1 MSKKVDK
8 QVHSPPEK
16 FYAMSTQQV
25 LEHLHTAQTGLS
37 QEEAVQR
44 LEKNGQ
50 NVLPHAKKHSLV
62 QLFFAQFKDFMTIM
76 LICAAVIS
84 GVMAYITGDVREL
97 ADTGILL
104 FIILLNTFVGFIQQY
119 RADNAIEKLK
129 KLSVTQ
135 AKIVRAGVDMHLD
148 STQLVQ
154 GDIVYLEEGDIV
166 PADCRILQAEAL
178 TCDESA
184 LTGESKAVKKNNAVC
199 ATECGIFDRQNMV
212 YSSSYVLSGQAKAVV
227 TTTGKDTEIGKIAGL
242 LTETKQTRTPL
253 EKTLFILGKIITYF
267 VISIAAII
275 FVFGMF
281 FKNVGLLGNFMSA
294 VAVAVA
300 AIPEGMPAVVTVIMA
315 MGVQKM
321 SRERAVVRK
330 LHAVET
336 LGSCN
341 VICSDKTGTLTQNK
355 MTIEEVVTNFKTMQ
369 KENIAPENHH
379 KLMQC
384 MQICNTV
391 KVREGKFS
399 GDPTEIAIMQYVQK
413 VQFEEKFTVL
423 ATIPFSST
431 RKMMTVTAQTMDGQY
446 SFMKGGADILLTKC
460 TRILDAGKV
469 REITSID
476 KTIVAHKMQELAS
489 RALRVLGYAYAEY
502 DGVQKEE
509 NLIFIGLSGMID
521 PPKEGVQAAVQSC
534 KEAGIT
540 PVMITG
546 DHKDTAY
553 AIAERLGICQ
563 SAGQVLTGEEL
574 DKIPPERLASAIE
587 QHTVYARVSPKHKSL
602 IVENFQKNNKI
613 VAMTGDGV
621 NDAPSIKKADIG
633 IAMGITGTDVT
644 KSTADI
650 VIADDNFTTIIT
662 AVKEGRRVFANI
674 KKTIQFFLATNLA
687 EVLAILI
694 ASLVFYKYDFLTSTQ
709 LLWINLVTDS
719 LPVLS
724 LSCELMEKNCMRVPP
739 QRTNALFSKKSL
751 ASIAFYGI
759 VQGIICVV
767 VFVLSCRYFGNT
779 TAITM
784 TFFVL
789 TFLELFHAFNIRSEE
804 DSCFGRGFFS
814 NKMVF
819 VTVGLGIVLNL
830 LLCVPPLSYAFCLTP
845 LTAMQ
850 WVIVFMSSF
859 AIVPIAEVYKW
870 IVRSISKHTGFTPR
884 EKRKF
889 FFKKKQIKANAIH
902 KS

>member
-8 QVHSPPEK
+8 QIHSPPEK
-16 FYAMSTQQV
+16 YHAMSTQEV
-25 LEHLHTAQTGLS
+25 LEHLHTTQTGLLEEDAS
-37 QEEAVQR
+37 KLLQEF
-44 LEKNGQ
+44 GQ
-50 NVLPHAKKHSLV
+50 NILPHGKKHSLIH
-62 QLFFAQFKDFMTIM
+62 LFFAQFKDFMTIM

-129 KLSVTQ
+129 KLSVTK
-135 AKIVRAGVDMHLD
+135 AKVVRGGVDMHLD
-148 STQLVQ
+148 STELVK
-154 GDIVYLEEGDIV
+154 GDIIYLEEGDIV
-166 PADCRILQAEAL
+166 PADCRILQAEEL
-178 TCDESA
+178 SCDESA
-184 LTGESKAVKKNNAVC
+184 LTGESKAVKKNNTTCNA
-199 ATECGIFDRQNMV
+199 ESGIFDRHNMV

-227 TTTGKDTEIGKIAGL
+227 TTTGRDTEIGKIAGL
-242 LTETKQTRTPL
+242 LTETKQTKTPL

-267 VISIAAII
+267 VIGVAAVI
-275 FVFGMF
+275 FIFGMF
-281 FKNVGLLGNFMSA
+281 FKNVGLLGNFMSS

-355 MTIEEVVTNFKTMQ
+355 MTIEEVVTNFSKTTS
-369 KENIAPENHH
+369 ENISPENHQ

-391 KVREGKFS
+391 KVRDGKFS

-413 VQFEEKFTVL
+413 VEFDERFTVL
-423 ATIPFSST
+423 ATIPFSSV
-431 RKMMTVTAQTMDGQY
+431 RKMMTVTAQTMDGRY
-446 SFMKGGADILLTKC
+446 SFIKGGVDILLSKC
-460 TRILDAGKV
+460 TRILDAGKI
-469 REITSID
+469 REINSID
-476 KTIVAHKMQELAS
+476 KTIIVHKMQTLA
-489 RALRVLGYAYAEY
+489 RKALRVLGYAYVEY
-502 DGVQKEE
+502 DGVQQEE

-521 PPKEGVQAAVQSC
+521 PPKEGVQEAVQSC
-534 KEAGIT
+534 KEAGIV

-553 AIAERLGICQ
+553 AIAERLGICESPQ
-563 SAGQVLTGEEL
+563 QVLTGEEL
-574 DKIPPERLASAIE
+574 DKIPQERLVNEI
-587 QHTVYARVSPKHKSL
+587 QKHTVYARVSPKHKSL
-602 IVENFQKNNKI
+602 IVENFQKNDKI

-633 IAMGITGTDVT
+633 IAMGIAGTDVT

-662 AVKEGRRVFANI
+662 AVKEGRRVFSNI

-694 ASLVFYKYDFLTSTQ
+694 VSLIFYKYDFLTSTQ

-724 LSCELMEKNCMRVPP
+724 LSCELMEKNCMKVPP

-759 VQGIICVV
+759 MQGIICVV
-767 VFVLSCRYFGNT
+767 VFVSSCRYFGNT

-784 TFFVL
+784 TFFAL

-804 DSCFGRGFFS
+804 DSCFGKGFFS

-819 VTVGLGIVLNL
+819 VTVGIGIVVNL
-830 LLCVPPLSYAFCLTP
+830 LLCLPPFNYAFGLQP
-845 LTAMQ
+845 LTVVQ
-850 WVIVFMSSF
+850 WIIVFTSSF
-859 AIVPIAEVYKW
+859 AIVPIAELYKFV
-870 IVRSISKHTGFTPR
+870 VRNLSNRKKTPK
-884 EKRKF
+884 EHRKI
-889 FFKKKQIKANAIH
+889 FFKKKRRV
-902 KS
+902 

>member
-1 MSKKVDK
+1 MPKKVDK
-8 QVHSPPEK
+8 QIHSPPEK
-16 FYAMSTQQV
+16 YHAMSTQEV
-25 LEHLHTAQTGLS
+25 LQHLHTS
-37 QEEAVQR
+37 QNGISEENAIKLLQQHGANI
-44 LEKNGQ
+44 LPQGKKN
-50 NVLPHAKKHSLV
+50 SLLH
-62 QLFFAQFKDFMTIM
+62 LFFAQFKDFMTIM

-104 FIILLNTFVGFIQQY
+104 FIILLNTFVGFIQQC

-129 KLSVTQ
+129 KLSITK
-135 AKIVRAGVDMHLD
+135 AKVVRGGVDMHMD
-148 STQLVQ
+148 STQLVV
-154 GDIVYLEEGDIV
+154 GDIIYLEEGDII
-166 PADCRILQAEAL
+166 PADCRVLQAEEL
-178 TCDESA
+178 SCDESA
-184 LTGESKAVKKNNAVC
+184 LTGESKAVKKNNTVC
-199 ATECGIFDRQNMV
+199 DVDSGIFDRHNMV
-212 YSSSYVLSGQAKAVV
+212 YSSSYVLSGQARAVV
-227 TTTGKDTEIGKIAGL
+227 TTIGKETEIGKIAGL
-242 LTETKQTRTPL
+242 LTDTKQTRTPL

-275 FVFGMF
+275 FIFGMF
-281 FKNVGLLGNFMSA
+281 FKNVSLLGNFMSS

-355 MTIEEVVTNFKTMQ
+355 MTIEEVVTNFSKTTS
-369 KENIAPENHH
+369 ENIYPENHQ

-391 KVREGKFS
+391 KVRDGKLS
-399 GDPTEIAIMQYVQK
+399 GDPTEIAMMQYLQK
-413 VQFEEKFTVL
+413 VQFNEKFTVI
-423 ATIPFSST
+423 ASIPFSSE
-431 RKMMTVTAQTMDGQY
+431 RKMMTVTAQTMDGRY
-446 SFMKGGADILLTKC
+446 SFIKGGADILLAKC

-469 REITSID
+469 REINSID
-476 KTIVAHKMQELAS
+476 KTIIVHKMQDLA
-489 RALRVLGYAYAEY
+489 RKALRVLGYAYVEY
-502 DGVQKEE
+502 DGVQQEE

-521 PPKEGVQAAVQSC
+521 PPKEGVEEAVKCC
-534 KEAGIT
+534 KEAGIV
-540 PVMITG
+540 PIMITG

-563 SAGQVLTGEEL
+563 SPQQVLTGEEL
-574 DKIPPERLASAIE
+574 DKIPQNRLANEIE
-587 QHTVYARVSPKHKSL
+587 RHTVYARVSPKHKSM

-644 KSTADI
+644 KSAADI

-662 AVKEGRRVFANI
+662 AVKEGRRVFSNI

-687 EVLAILI
+687 EVLAILVV
-694 ASLVFYKYDFLTSTQ
+694 SLIFYKYDFLTSTQ
-709 LLWINLVTDS
+709 LLWINLVTDT

-724 LSCELMEKNCMRVPP
+724 LSCELMEKNCMKVPP

-751 ASIAFYGI
+751 ISIAFYGI
-759 VQGIICVV
+759 VQGIICIV
-767 VFVLSCRYFGNT
+767 VFVCCCRYYGNT

-804 DSCFGRGFFS
+804 DSCFGKGFFS

-819 VTVGLGIVLNL
+819 LTVSLGIVLNL
-830 LLCVPPLSYAFCLTP
+830 LLCVPPLNIAFGLCKLTII
-845 LTAMQ
+845 Q
-850 WVIVFMSSF
+850 WIIVFASSF
-859 AIVPIAEVYKW
+859 AIVPIAEVYKA
-870 IVRSISKHTGFTPR
+870 IVRGVTTHQKIPKN
-884 EKRKF
+884 KKIY
-889 FFKKKQIKANAIH
+889 FKKKRA
-902 KS
+902 